1 MIFKG
6 GQGISKPQ
14 KKKNLRKGKGKSY
27 EIIMVIDHESFSIF
41 KLCMIQKFIL
51 ISRVDHAYQTYHKN
65 FGQNPFHSA
74 ILNNHLKLNG

>member
-14 KKKNLRKGKGKSY
+14 KNQRKGKGKSY
-27 EIIMVIDHESFSIF
+27 EIIMVIDHESFSIV
-41 KLCMIQKFIL
+41 KSCMIQKVIL

-65 FGQNPFHSA
+65 FGQNPFHLA
-74 ILNNHLKLNG
+74 ISDHHLKLNG